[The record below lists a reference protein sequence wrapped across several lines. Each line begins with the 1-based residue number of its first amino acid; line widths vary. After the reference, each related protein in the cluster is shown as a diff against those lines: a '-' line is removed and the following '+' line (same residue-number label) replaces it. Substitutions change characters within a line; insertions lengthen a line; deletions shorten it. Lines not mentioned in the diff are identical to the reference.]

1 MSKDVDGVKDDF
13 LQQIEDSDLSEE
25 EKEKL
30 RKKVDTAIDTASVFQ
45 SSSAYNAV
53 KGQLS
58 SQIVVAQSKVEEVD
72 DKKKEVLKKKGTL
85 SKLYSECKV

>member
-1 MSKDVDGVKDDF
+1 MSKDVDGVKEDF

-53 KGQLS
+53 QGQLS
-58 SQIVVAQSKVEEVD
+58 SQIVIAESKVEEVED
-72 DKKKEVLKKKGTL
+72 EKAKVVKKKGTL

>member
-13 LQQIEDSDLSEE
+13 LQKIEDSDLSEE

-58 SQIVVAQSKVEEVD
+58 SQIVIAESKVEEAD
-72 DKKKEVLKKKGTL
+72 DKKKEVMKKKGTL